1 MLSQF
6 LERKK
11 EKKKIVPRSEIETQS
26 ENHQISTFGF
36 QLGFF

>member
-11 EKKKIVPRSEIETQS
+11 EKIVPRSEIEIQS
-26 ENHQISTFGF
+26 ENHQISTLGF
-36 QLGFF
+36 QLGF